1 LHWAEVRVRTVAV
14 IDTSVHCGGRRLEM
28 LSLSPLTI
36 LDATPPEQVS
46 AAAAAGFD
54 ALGIRVYPVA
64 DERVS
69 PMLGDT
75 PMMRETLARLA
86 ATGRQV
92 LDVELIILRPTG
104 LTDDALRVL
113 DAGARMGA
121 RFVQVLGYDR
131 DEDRLIDSFAHVCEA
146 AVERGIRPS
155 LEFMMYS
162 AVKTVHD
169 ALRIVERA
177 EHPSGAVLVDA
188 LHLRRS
194 GGSPADLATMP
205 PQRLPYAQ
213 LCDAPL
219 EPVWPDEDEARTES
233 RTGRLLLGD
242 GELPLHELMDVLP
255 VGAALSVETPVAVLA
270 GKPAAERA
278 RLAFAAA
285 AGLLD
290 RSVESTEDP
299 HG

>member
-1 LHWAEVRVRTVAV
+1 
-14 IDTSVHCGGRRLEM
+14 M

-36 LDATPPEQVS
+36 LDATPPQQVS
-46 AAAAAGFD
+46 AAAVAGFD
-54 ALGIRVYPVA
+54 ALGIRVFPVA
-64 DERVS
+64 DERVY

-75 PMMRETLARLA
+75 PMMRQTLARLA
-86 ATGRQV
+86 DTGRQV

-104 LTDDALRVL
+104 FTDDALRVL

-121 RFVQVLGYDR
+121 RFVQVLGYDAN
-131 DEDRLIDSFAHVCEA
+131 EDRLIDNFANVCEA
-146 AVERGIRPS
+146 AVERGIRPG

-177 EHPSGAVLVDA
+177 DHPSGAVLVDA

-194 GGSPADLATMP
+194 GGSPADLATIP

-219 EPVWPDEDEARTES
+219 EPVWPDEDEARIES

-242 GELPLHELMDVLP
+242 GELPLRELIDVLP
-255 VGAALSVETPVAVLA
+255 VGVALSVETPVAALG
-270 GKPAAERA
+270 GKSAQERA

-285 AGLLD
+285 ARLLD